1 MAISSTLISHA
12 VADTAK
18 TSKNTIAMPS
28 QKAMATQL
36 KLAKQAGHVHTLTP
50 DSVIRAEKLHP
61 SANLSYKVKG
71 TRYQP
76 IQKVSNFTQEGKASW
91 YGKQFHGRKTAS
103 GERYD
108 MNEMTAAHRT
118 LPSPSYAK
126 VTNLANGKEVIV
138 RINDRG
144 PFHSNRV
151 MDVSFGAAKKLG
163 MVNSGTAR
171 VRVEQLVPGQL
182 AQAETAQPMFVS
194 LQKFDQVQDA
204 QAYLQR
210 VNALVSKEQHGK
222 KVSMVREGD
231 KYVVQV
237 GPVQS
242 HEKTEPFKQTMLTAL

>member
-1 MAISSTLISHA
+1 
-12 VADTAK
+12 
-18 TSKNTIAMPS
+18 MPS

-36 KLAKQAGHVHTLTP
+36 KLANQAGRVHLLTP

-118 LPSPSYAK
+118 LPIPSYAK

-151 MDVSFGAAKKLG
+151 MDVSFGAAKKIG
-163 MVNSGTAR
+163 H
-171 VRVEQLVPGQL
+171 GQL
-182 AQAETAQPMFVS
+182 RYGACAC
-194 LQKFDQVQDA
+194 
-204 QAYLQR
+204 
-210 VNALVSKEQHGK
+210 
-222 KVSMVREGD
+222 
-231 KYVVQV
+231 
-237 GPVQS
+237 
-242 HEKTEPFKQTMLTAL
+242 

>member
-1 MAISSTLISHA
+1 MSQA

-18 TSKNTIAMPS
+18 PVKQSIELST
-28 QKAMATQL
+28 QKAMAKQL
-36 KLAKQAGHVHTLTP
+36 KTANFAGGSHTLTP
-50 DSVIRAEKLHP
+50 DSVIRAEKLHS

-76 IQKVSNFTQEGKASW
+76 MKKVANFTQTGKASW
-91 YGKQFHGRKTAS
+91 YGKQFHGRKTSS
-103 GERYD
+103 GERFD
-108 MNEMTAAHRT
+108 MNQMTAAHRT
-118 LPSPSYAK
+118 LPIPSYAK

-151 MDVSFGAAKKLG
+151 MDMSFGAAKKLG
-163 MVNSGTAR
+163 MVNSGTAN

-182 AQAETAQPMFVS
+182 AQAETAKPMFVN

-210 VNALVSKEQHGK
+210 VNTMVKTQEHGK
-222 KVSMVREGD
+222 KVSMVRENGQ
-231 KYVVQV
+231 YVVRV
-237 GPVQS
+237 GPFQS
-242 HEKTEPFKQTMLTAL
+242 HEKTEQIKQSMLTAL